1 MDPKNPT
8 PEPKAPG
15 PSRPGETP
23 SRETRTSERPL
34 TDNER
39 HAGTES
45 SENEKVRRSNLA
57 GDQDV
62 DDADSDDTGR

>member
-8 PEPKAPG
+8 PEQHGPG
-15 PSRPGETP
+15 ASRPSEAP
-23 SRETRTSERPL
+23 SRETRTDERPL

-39 HAGTES
+39 RSGTEQDDK
-45 SENEKVRRSNLA
+45 ERRSNLA

-62 DDADSDDTGR
+62 DDADDTER

>member
-8 PEPKAPG
+8 PDSESPG
-15 PSRPGETP
+15 TSKPGETP
-23 SRETRTSERPL
+23 SRDTSPEKRPL

-39 HAGTES
+39 RSGTEQS
-45 SENEKVRRSNLA
+45 DKAHRSNLA

-62 DDADSDDTGR
+62 DDADETER